1 MVTLLTM
8 LLLLMMMM
16 MRPLTMTDHRGLTP
30 PPAGLSTVFA
40 ALWNFTWTIGS
51 LGFFHGCAGILYCDV
66 GMKEAGNEIQC

>member
-8 LLLLMMMM
+8 MLLMTM

-51 LGFFHGCAGILYCDV
+51 LGFFHGCAGILCCDV

>member
-8 LLLLMMMM
+8 MLMLLL

-40 ALWNFTWTIGS
+40 ALWNFT
-51 LGFFHGCAGILYCDV
+51 
-66 GMKEAGNEIQC
+66 